1 MLIVFEN
8 CFRKKHNKIV
18 LKNLFITFIL
28 LLGRTPLT
36 VTNLTQNFNFQ
47 FHFQPEQALVNYNFV

>member
-18 LKNLFITFIL
+18 LKNLFLTFTW
-28 LLGRTPLT
+28 LLGLRTP
-36 VTNLTQNFNFQ
+36 NI
-47 FHFQPEQALVNYNFV
+47 A